1 MSEISNLDLKLQLTN
16 EYLRTGGVEK
26 IFDSNL
32 LQDLINIKCD
42 KNGKADPNTVSP
54 RANAFMLAILGSHS
68 LPPLLH
74 EEYISEYK
82 SHIQKS
88 LFFDQIK
95 IETEEQIDELFEK
108 YKGEKNFLF
117 RGQREAKWRLYSS
130 LQRFWV
136 WDKFKKEQIEYDDFL
151 KNIVA
156 KGKTEFSKEINEIL
170 NQIHIDSLNELAI
183 LGFLQHH
190 NCPTPLLDWTYD
202 FNNALFFGIDG
213 IQQSDS
219 VVEIDNYFSVY
230 FIEEDHF
237 GQGGMRQIM
246 DESLKT
252 IGEEYKLNLIKMI
265 ASTPEI
271 EKEMIEKFQS
281 RSFFDKEKLT
291 GSGLISKMTEIDTLT
306 NIPITYFSDKDI
318 SNGIAFSLYN
328 SHNIIK
334 QDGVFTWNNSFDK
347 PLEVIGQEQYNEE
360 KENSDQNDYRFSECY
375 NINKSL
381 QPYIRKKLENLGITS
396 ETIYPDKNF
405 DANPIYLEAKKEC
418 L

>member
-1 MSEISNLDLKLQLTN
+1 MREISNLDLKLQLTN

-32 LQDLINIKCD
+32 LQDLINIKFY
-42 KNGKADPNTVSP
+42 KNGKADPNTVTP

-136 WDKFKKEQIEYDDFL
+136 WDKFKKEQIEYEDFL

-306 NIPITYFSDKDI
+306 NIPVTYFSDKDI

-328 SHNIIK
+328 SQNIIK

-381 QPYIRKKLENLGITS
+381 EPYIRKKLENLGITG

-405 DANPIYLEAKKEC
+405 DANPIYLEAKKER

>member
-1 MSEISNLDLKLQLTN
+1 MREISNLDLKLQLTN

-32 LQDLINIKCD
+32 LQDLISIKFYQ
-42 KNGKADPNTVSP
+42 NGKADPNTVTP

-108 YKGEKNFLF
+108 YKGEQNFLF

-136 WDKFKKEQIEYDDFL
+136 WDKFKKEQPEYEDFL
-151 KNIVA
+151 KNIVT
-156 KGKTEFSKEINEIL
+156 KGKMEFSKEINEIL

-190 NCPTPLLDWTYD
+190 NCPTPLLDWTYN

-213 IQQSDS
+213 IQQSGS
-219 VVEIDNYFSVY
+219 VVKIDNYFSVY

-237 GQGGMRQIM
+237 GQGGMRQMM

-265 ASTPEI
+265 ADTPEI
-271 EKEMIEKFQS
+271 EKEMIKNFQS

-291 GSGLISKMTEIDTLT
+291 GSGLISKMTEIETLT
-306 NIPITYFSDKDI
+306 NIPVTYFSDKDI

-328 SHNIIK
+328 SQNIIK

-360 KENSDQNDYRFSECY
+360 KENSDQNDYRFSQCY
-375 NINKSL
+375 NINKNL
-381 QPYIRKKLENLGITS
+381 EPYIRKKLENLGITS
-396 ETIYPDKNF
+396 ETIYPDKIF

>member
-1 MSEISNLDLKLQLTN
+1 MREISNLDLKLQLTN

-32 LQDLINIKCD
+32 LQDLINIKFD
-42 KNGKADPNTVSP
+42 KNGKADPNTVTP

-95 IETEEQIDELFEK
+95 IEIEEQIDELFEK
-108 YKGEKNFLF
+108 YKGEQNFLF

-136 WDKFKKEQIEYDDFL
+136 WDKFKKEQKEYEDFL

-230 FIEEDHF
+230 FIEEHHF

-246 DESLKT
+246 DESLNA
-252 IGEEYKLNLIKMI
+252 IGEEYILNLIKMI

-271 EKEMIEKFQS
+271 EREMIEKFQS

-291 GSGLISKMTEIDTLT
+291 GSGLISKMTEIDTLI
-306 NIPITYFSDKDI
+306 NFPVTYFSDKDI

-328 SHNIIK
+328 SQNIIK

-375 NINKSL
+375 NISKSL
-381 QPYIRKKLENLGITS
+381 EPYIRKKLENLGITS
-396 ETIYPDKNF
+396 EMIYPDKNF
-405 DANPIYLEAKKEC
+405 DANSIYLEAKKEF

>member
-1 MSEISNLDLKLQLTN
+1 MREISNLDLKLQLTN

-32 LQDLINIKCD
+32 LQDLINIKFY
-42 KNGKADPNTVSP
+42 KNGKADSNTVTP

-136 WDKFKKEQIEYDDFL
+136 WDKLKKEQIEYEDFL
-151 KNIVA
+151 KNIVT
-156 KGKTEFSKEINEIL
+156 KGKTEFSEEINEIL

-306 NIPITYFSDKDI
+306 NIPVTYFSDKDI

-328 SHNIIK
+328 SQNIIK

-381 QPYIRKKLENLGITS
+381 EPYIRKRLENLGITS
-396 ETIYPDKNF
+396 EMIYPDKNF
-405 DANPIYLEAKKEC
+405 DANPIYLEAKKER

>member
-1 MSEISNLDLKLQLTN
+1 MREISNLDLKLQLTN

-32 LQDLINIKCD
+32 LQDLINIKFD
-42 KNGKADPNTVSP
+42 KNGKADPNTVTP

-108 YKGEKNFLF
+108 YKGEQNFLF

-136 WDKFKKEQIEYDDFL
+136 WDKFKKEQKEYEDFL

-230 FIEEDHF
+230 FIEEHHF

-246 DESLKT
+246 DESLNA
-252 IGEEYKLNLIKMI
+252 IGEEYILNLIKMI

-271 EKEMIEKFQS
+271 EREMIEKFQS

-291 GSGLISKMTEIDTLT
+291 GSGLISKMTEIDTLI
-306 NIPITYFSDKDI
+306 NFPVTYFSDKDI

-328 SHNIIK
+328 SQNIIK

-375 NINKSL
+375 NISKSF
-381 QPYIRKKLENLGITS
+381 G
-396 ETIYPDKNF
+396 TIYKKKNLK
-405 DANPIYLEAKKEC
+405 I
-418 L
+418 

>member
-1 MSEISNLDLKLQLTN
+1 MREISNLDLKLQLTN

-32 LQDLINIKCD
+32 LQDLINIKFYQ
-42 KNGKADPNTVSP
+42 NGKADPNTVTP

-108 YKGEKNFLF
+108 YKGEQNFLF

-136 WDKFKKEQIEYDDFL
+136 WDKFKKEQTKYEAFL
-151 KNIVA
+151 KNIVT
-156 KGKTEFSKEINEIL
+156 KGKMEFSKEINEIL

-237 GQGGMRQIM
+237 GQGGMRQMM

-291 GSGLISKMTEIDTLT
+291 GSGLISKMTEIEILT
-306 NIPITYFSDKDI
+306 NIPLTYFSDKDI

-328 SHNIIK
+328 SQNIIK

-347 PLEVIGQEQYNEE
+347 PLEVVGQEQYNEE
-360 KENSDQNDYRFSECY
+360 KENSDQNDYRFSQCY
-375 NINKSL
+375 NINKNL
-381 QPYIRKKLENLGITS
+381 EPYIRKKLEDLGITS

>member
-1 MSEISNLDLKLQLTN
+1 MREISNLDLKLQLTN

-32 LQDLINIKCD
+32 LQDLINIKFH
-42 KNGKADPNTVSP
+42 KNGKADPNTVTP

-95 IETEEQIDELFEK
+95 IETEEQIEELFEK
-108 YKGEKNFLF
+108 YKGEQKFLF

-156 KGKTEFSKEINEIL
+156 KGKKEFSKEINEIL
-170 NQIHIDSLNELAI
+170 NQIHIDSQNELAI

-252 IGEEYKLNLIKMI
+252 IGEEYKLNLIKII

-306 NIPITYFSDKDI
+306 NIPVTYFSDKDI

-328 SHNIIK
+328 SQNIIK

-381 QPYIRKKLENLGITS
+381 EPHIRKKLGNLGITS

-405 DANPIYLEAKKEC
+405 DAKPIYLEAKKEC